1 MLQTKSSI
9 FSNAVFF
16 YGLCS
21 IPIFFLIGNAAINI
35 FSIIFFFLIFNFNQ
49 KDIKLFYKENCLIVI
64 VIFIYL
70 VYLFFNSLFNNY
82 DGADLSKN
90 LKVVLSAIR
99 FFIVFLIIQIYL
111 QRIGLKRINQ
121 IFKIWFLIFL
131 FLIFDTLFQFIFGYN
146 LIGIKSEFV
155 FPSNCNDFSIMY
167 FFLNDNRTECVP
179 YLNTL
184 RLSSFFGNEK
194 IIGSF
199 LLHFSPFA
207 ILTYIFI
214 YPAKKNYFLLI
225 LYFLLLTVFW
235 SGERMSFILLASA
248 VFLFFILFFKLFN
261 WKLLLIF
268 FFCVILSLY
277 FSYKKN
283 DKISN
288 RYEETIYISKKALN
302 NEINLPYISIWKRAF
317 DNFKKN
323 KLFGSGINSFR
334 SCYYKE
340 DNKDGWLITIKPEIL
355 NKYGKQSCTTHS
367 HNLYVHILSE
377 TGLVGISLFL
387 MILYSV
393 LLKIKKN
400 YSKSKNKTM
409 IKASMICIFIL
420 FFPLKTSGQ
429 IFSTF
434 YGSMFFYLFSIS
446 YFFSSVQ
453 KRFL

>member
-268 FFCVILSLY
+268 LFCVILSLY

-302 NEINLPYISIWKRAF
+302 NEINLPYISIW
-317 DNFKKN
+317 
-323 KLFGSGINSFR
+323 
-334 SCYYKE
+334 
-340 DNKDGWLITIKPEIL
+340 
-355 NKYGKQSCTTHS
+355 
-367 HNLYVHILSE
+367 
-377 TGLVGISLFL
+377 
-387 MILYSV
+387 
-393 LLKIKKN
+393 
-400 YSKSKNKTM
+400 
-409 IKASMICIFIL
+409 
-420 FFPLKTSGQ
+420 
-429 IFSTF
+429 
-434 YGSMFFYLFSIS
+434 
-446 YFFSSVQ
+446 
-453 KRFL
+453 